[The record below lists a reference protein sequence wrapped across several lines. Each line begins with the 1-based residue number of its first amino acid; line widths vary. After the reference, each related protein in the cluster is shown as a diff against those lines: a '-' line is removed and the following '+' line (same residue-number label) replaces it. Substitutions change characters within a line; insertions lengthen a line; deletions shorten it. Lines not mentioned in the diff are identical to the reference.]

1 MISQTCNTDSFRR
14 LLAMVGLFALL
25 VVGGCGP
32 WVAKPSSD
40 STPPSLSWS
49 VLNKST
55 NEQKVISGSGTIHF
69 GLGSQYFVVLHAK
82 DPQGVYSTS
91 LGSSVGWTCV
101 GNGVSQ
107 GSGPSL
113 AVLNTQISQP
123 NSDGKVPT
131 EAVNATNGSMGPFD
145 CQAGYTLS
153 GATLTFFGEGQN
165 YFNGVTK
172 GQLVLVFP

>member
-1 MISQTCNTDSFRR
+1 LPYWSLEVAGRGWQSLVPTPHPPVS
-14 LLAMVGLFALL
+14 VGPF
-25 VVGGCGP
+25 
-32 WVAKPSSD
+32 
-40 STPPSLSWS
+40 
-49 VLNKST
+49 
-55 NEQKVISGSGTIHF
+55 
-69 GLGSQYFVVLHAK
+69 LHAK